1 MMTEKSIEQEKHIG
15 LILERLRAVEII
27 HNESANMV
35 KSFATVED
43 NQPEVM
49 ARLEKES
56 RLIQETREQLV
67 KAVSEIQ
74 ELVSSI

>member
-1 MMTEKSIEQEKHIG
+1 
-15 LILERLRAVEII
+15 VEII

-49 ARLEKES
+49 ARLEKEK
-56 RLIQETREQLV
+56 RLIQETRELIV

-74 ELVSSI
+74 ELVSSV